1 MAQYLVE
8 EFLGKSEPTTLKKEV
23 EKKIHILY
31 ELCILVRD
39 KKTRDKRE
47 KALRKILLDCNSQ
60 THMNNIV
67 HDLIIGRNTLDSLL
81 RRYNYVCN

>member
-23 EKKIHILY
+23 DKKIHILY

-39 KKTRDKRE
+39 KRERDQRE
-47 KALRKILLDCNSQ
+47 RALRKILLGCNSK

-67 HDLIIGRNTLDSLL
+67 HDLIMGRSTLASLL